1 MNILVINCG
10 SSSLK
15 YSLFTFKN
23 TEETRIAF
31 GVVERI
37 GLSQSIY
44 KRTILKICKQE
55 KKSFIKIKDHTA
67 AIKLVIED
75 LLNKNNRLVKHK
87 NDISIVGH
95 RVVHGGNIFTKP
107 VLVTKSIK
115 TKLKKCFEL
124 APLHNPAHYAGII
137 AVEKMLPSVPS
148 VLVFD
153 TAFHYTIPDFA
164 YMYAIP
170 YKYYKND
177 HIRKYGFHGTS
188 HCYVAQEAALM
199 LNKQISTIK
208 LITVHL
214 GNGSSVT
221 AIKNGRVIDTSMGFT
236 PLHGVVMGTR
246 CGTIDTSIIPY
257 LIKKYKI
264 SNDYLNT
271 LLNKKSGLYGISGYS
286 DIRNIL
292 SMDKCGNKRA
302 KLAINM
308 LCYSVKKYICAYYG
322 ILNGIDGLVFTAGI
336 GEHSSYV
343 RENICSDLDCLGIKV
358 NVKKNKQINKIN
370 RFISN
375 KNAKV
380 KIMVIPTNEELMIA
394 KEAKKFVD

>member
-23 TEETRIAF
+23 NEETRIAF
-31 GVVERI
+31 GIVERI
-37 GLSQSIY
+37 GLSNSSY
-44 KRTILKICKQE
+44 KRTILYNNKKEQKQVIE
-55 KKSFIKIKDHTA
+55 IKDHKT

-75 LLNKNNRLVKHK
+75 LTSKIK
-87 NDISIVGH
+87 NDIAVVGH

-107 VLVTKSIK
+107 VLVTKAVK
-115 TKLKKCFEL
+115 DKLKKCFAL

-137 AVEKMLPSVPS
+137 AVEKMLPNIPS

-153 TAFHYTIPDFA
+153 TAFHHTIPDYA

-188 HCYVAQEAALM
+188 HYYVAQQASIM
-199 LNKQISTIK
+199 LNRKISTIK

-221 AIKNGRVIDTSMGFT
+221 AIKYGRVIDTSMGFT
-236 PLHGVVMGTR
+236 PTQGVVMGTR
-246 CGTIDTSIIPY
+246 CGVIDPSIVTY
-257 LIKKYKI
+257 LINKYKI
-264 SNDYLNT
+264 SNSLNT
-271 LLNKKSGLYGISGYS
+271 LLNKQSGLYGISGHS
-286 DIRNIL
+286 DIRNIIPL
-292 SMDKCGNKRA
+292 TKCQSNNNKA

-322 ILNGIDGLVFTAGI
+322 ILNGIDGIIFTAGI
-336 GEHSSYV
+336 GEHSEYI
-343 RENICSDLDCLGIKV
+343 RENICSDLNNLGIKI
-358 NVKKNKQINKIN
+358 NLNKNRQRKNID

-375 KNAKV
+375 KNSKV
-380 KIMVIPTNEELMIA
+380 KVMVIPTNEELMIA
-394 KEAKKFVD
+394 QEAKKFIDFKKK